1 LHLAAL
7 RQAIELN
14 GVKVTENLLAFDA
27 GRVAVSKPGLLEQ
40 MLEKNIAPN
49 SQFESD
55 DEKLMRYQVE
65 LTQYQNSQ
73 LAERFKARV
82 LPLRAGFD
90 SQGLNHQWMRLCS
103 TYFKLLAFKDEFE
116 VARLHTNPEWKR
128 QTMAQFEPGAKL
140 YFHFAPTWLA
150 GHGNRPRKI
159 KLGPWIDPVLRVL
172 AGMRH
177 LRNTIFDPFRGSLER
192 KNQTLLVT
200 WFETWLELMHN
211 NPSMLQHSKQTDHLL
226 DLFNQVKGF
235 GQVRAQ
241 SFEQVRFEIQKS
253 VENKHNLD
261 QHDQSR
267 QQT

>member
-1 LHLAAL
+1 
-7 RQAIELN
+7 
-14 GVKVTENLLAFDA
+14 VKVNENLLAFDA

-55 DEKLMRYQVE
+55 DEKLMRYQAE

-90 SQGLNHQWMRLCS
+90 SQGLKHQWMRLCS

-116 VARLHTNPEWKR
+116 VARLHTSPEWQE

-150 GHGNRPRKI
+150 GHGSRPKKI
-159 KLGPWIDPVLRVL
+159 KLGPWIYPLLKIL
-172 AGMRH
+172 AASRH
-177 LRNTIFDPFRGSLER
+177 LRNTAFDPFKGSVER

-211 NPSMLQHSKQTDHLL
+211 NPSMLQHSKQIDHLL

-235 GQVRAQ
+235 GHVRAQ